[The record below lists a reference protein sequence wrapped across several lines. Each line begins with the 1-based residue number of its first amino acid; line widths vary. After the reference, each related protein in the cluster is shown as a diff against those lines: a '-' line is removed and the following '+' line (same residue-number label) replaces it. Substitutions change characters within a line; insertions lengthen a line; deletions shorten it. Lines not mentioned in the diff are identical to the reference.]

1 MAFDLA
7 RVWRIAQAVIG
18 VAEASRST
26 LGPTSPRPEAPD
38 VPAAGV
44 FGALETRLTGVLVSA
59 LKEAFDRDAARLDV
73 ERAALEDQRRR
84 AEEALRL
91 ELVRQASD
99 RALQRLRAIGAI
111 ALVVW
116 IVSVGAAM
124 AAHGGLGTAGRVLLG
139 VGWASLVATLAACLA
154 AHSEVTRWVA
164 GPRTARDAEVPNE
177 GAWRAAPWLLL
188 LGLVLVGSSLLV
200 TL

>member
-18 VAEASRST
+18 VAEASRPT
-26 LGPTSPRPEAPD
+26 LAQAAPRPDAQD
-38 VPAAGV
+38 LPATGV
-44 FGALETRLTGVLVSA
+44 FGALENRLTGVLVSA

-91 ELVRQASD
+91 ELVRQAGD
-99 RALQRLRAIGAI
+99 RALQRLRAIGGV
-111 ALVVW
+111 ALIVW

-139 VGWASLVATLAACLA
+139 LGWVSLVGALAACLA
-154 AHSEVTRWVA
+154 AYSEVARWVA
-164 GPRTARDAEVPNE
+164 APRTPRDGEVPDE
-177 GAWRAAPWLLL
+177 GASRAAPWLLL